1 MAAFQALPA
10 PGKPAEICHKIAIA
24 GADYL
29 DMGTISTYNIIEDSQ
44 WHSSPFIIFSQ
55 RRRIG

>member
-1 MAAFQALPA
+1 MAAVQAPPA

-29 DMGTISTYNIIEDSQ
+29 DMGTIPTYNIIEDSQ